1 MITLTR
7 TNTPAGWDD
16 FLGRHA
22 VGDAVAVTVTR
33 TLPFGALVETVE
45 GVPGLL
51 WKAGPVDVGTRL
63 EARLDAI
70 DPIQRR
76 VSLVG
81 A

>member
-1 MITLTR
+1 MTR
-7 TNTPAGWDD
+7 TNTPADWDD
-16 FLGRHA
+16 FLLRHT

-45 GVPGLL
+45 GIPGLL
-51 WKAGPVDVGTRL
+51 WKAGPVDVGARV

-70 DPIQRR
+70 DPVQRR

-81 A
+81 G